1 MQNPALTLKLG
12 TIIAINIEL
21 PKYIFLNSPEPSV
34 EHHKRTNPPF
44 QAGNM
49 LKEKPLGNDLLSRE
63 VALQVPSA
71 LACLTTGFGMG
82 PGVPTSHKSP
92 RDVFTSLD

>member
-1 MQNPALTLKLG
+1 
-12 TIIAINIEL
+12 
-21 PKYIFLNSPEPSV
+21 
-34 EHHKRTNPPF
+34 
-44 QAGNM
+44 M

-92 RDVFTSLD
+92 RDVFTTLILNSMLNGVEVWEKYQVLRTTGLSPRPLVQFSLTHYCAYTYCLYSR

>member
-1 MQNPALTLKLG
+1 MKTEQG
-12 TIIAINIEL
+12 
-21 PKYIFLNSPEPSV
+21 FS
-34 EHHKRTNPPF
+34 
-44 QAGNM
+44 GM

-71 LACLTTGFGMG
+71 LACLTSGFGMG

-92 RDVFTSLD
+92 RDLFTR